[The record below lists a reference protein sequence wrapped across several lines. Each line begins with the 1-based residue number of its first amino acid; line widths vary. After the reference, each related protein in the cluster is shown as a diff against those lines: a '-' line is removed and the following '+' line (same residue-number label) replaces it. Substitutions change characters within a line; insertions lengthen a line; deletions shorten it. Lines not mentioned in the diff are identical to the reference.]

1 MKNIKSQSLVLIA
14 LFSALVPG
22 VAAAETVVRT
32 GTSVSVAVD
41 QVVENDFY
49 AAGGS
54 VTHSGEVREDMYVF
68 SGSVTVNGRVGRDL
82 TVLGGTVGVHGPIGD
97 DLRVVGG
104 ETVIA
109 DEVKGDVFVLGGQL
123 RVLSTGK
130 VGGNVYFYGGEAEI
144 EGAVKGVVM
153 GQAESF
159 NINSAV
165 GGVDVVGALTLSSAA
180 AVKGDVSYESS
191 RELVRAQNASVQG
204 EIVRGASSNTMDE
217 GGGND
222 FGLVALVAWFFT
234 SLCVYLL
241 LRGRLE
247 QLWSVMRR
255 EPVQSSIFGLVT
267 LFAGPILGFI
277 LLITVLGSWLG
288 LLMFLALAFA
298 LVVGFILLPI
308 MVGRFAVS
316 FFKQWNKLD
325 YVTVAVGLALTAVL
339 ANLAWLGGLAIF
351 VALVMTIGALV
362 LAVYRKIKDLV

>member
-14 LFSALVPG
+14 LFLALVPA

-82 TVLGGTVGVHGPIGD
+82 TVLGGTVAVHGPIGD

-130 VGGNVYFYGGEAEI
+130 VGGNVYFYGGEATI
-144 EGAVKGVVM
+144 EGAVKGIVM

-204 EIVRGASSNTMDE
+204 EIVRGTSGNATKE
-217 GGGND
+217 GGND

-234 SLCVYLL
+234 TLCVYLL

-247 QLWSVMRR
+247 QLWSVMRQ

-267 LFAGPILGFI
+267 LLAGPILGFI

-308 MVGRFAVS
+308 MIGRFAVS

-339 ANLAWLGGLAIF
+339 ANLAWFGGLVIF